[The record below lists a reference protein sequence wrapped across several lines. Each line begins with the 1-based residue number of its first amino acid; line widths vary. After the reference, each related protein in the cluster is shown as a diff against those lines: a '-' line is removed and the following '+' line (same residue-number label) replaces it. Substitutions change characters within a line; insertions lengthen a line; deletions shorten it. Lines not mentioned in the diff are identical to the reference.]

1 MKILEKI
8 TLYKNLIL
16 YICVGLFVFLFIWQC
31 DRNQKLKSEIKEV
44 EIVSNRN
51 YNNLLASQDSVR
63 VEKTKNGN
71 LVSKIS
77 SYEFEVN
84 SLSKDN
90 KKILKKYQTAL
101 NLNKDLNDINTALSA
116 DIKIKDSI
124 INAKG
129 DIVFQSE
136 DSINIKFNNNKQ
148 FDSYNFRKFS
158 GTAALNKING
168 KFKVTNSKFN
178 FEQGMN
184 IKAAIAKVNGRNEL
198 RITTNYPNVKFT
210 NIENI
215 NIVNDKLNPLLRK
228 EKNWSIGV
236 GIQYG
241 LTLNQDQIIG
251 NGWSIGIGIQWS
263 PKWLRF

>member
-1 MKILEKI
+1 MNDHL
-8 TLYKNLIL
+8 N
-16 YICVGLFVFLFIWQC
+16 
-31 DRNQKLKSEIKEV
+31 KLK
-44 EIVSNRN
+44 N
-51 YNNLLASQDSVR
+51 
-63 VEKTKNGN
+63 
-71 LVSKIS
+71 
-77 SYEFEVN
+77 
-84 SLSKDN
+84 
-90 KKILKKYQTAL
+90 
-101 NLNKDLNDINTALSA
+101 
-116 DIKIKDSI
+116 
-124 INAKG
+124 
-129 DIVFQSE
+129 
-136 DSINIKFNNNKQ
+136 
-148 FDSYNFRKFS
+148 
-158 GTAALNKING
+158 
-168 KFKVTNSKFN
+168 NSKFN

-198 RITTNYPNVKFT
+198 RITTDYPNVKFT